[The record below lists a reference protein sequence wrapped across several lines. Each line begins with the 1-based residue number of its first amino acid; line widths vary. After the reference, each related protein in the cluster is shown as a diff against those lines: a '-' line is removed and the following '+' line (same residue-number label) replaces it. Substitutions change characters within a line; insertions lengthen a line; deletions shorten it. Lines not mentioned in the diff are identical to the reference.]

1 MKILPDTI
9 ERLRVLEALH
19 VKGKF
24 IRDWNLFKCTC
35 LWILA
40 ADFTKTITQVE
51 SLQSN
56 ITSSV
61 ETNRTLLQGIQESF
75 VNNLNEINKTVISL
89 DSRIKQLKKQ

>member
-1 MKILPDTI
+1 MKLLPDTI
-9 ERLRVLEALH
+9 ERLRALEALH
-19 VKGKF
+19 VKGKSML
-24 IRDWNLFKCTC
+24 IWNLFKCTY
-35 LWILA
+35 LAILA
-40 ADFTKTITQVE
+40 AAFTKTITQVE

-56 ITSSV
+56 ITSGV